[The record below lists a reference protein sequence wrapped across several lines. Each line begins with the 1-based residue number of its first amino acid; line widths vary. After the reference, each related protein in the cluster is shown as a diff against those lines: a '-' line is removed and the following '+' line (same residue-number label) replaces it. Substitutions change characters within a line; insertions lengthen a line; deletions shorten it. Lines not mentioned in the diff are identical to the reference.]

1 MSHAPVL
8 RRPAAGARRRGIGLT
23 LALALAVMAGAGGCA
38 SPGNAPA
45 SMGPLDYYG
54 QSIGGHLDLMQRA
67 RPVADWLADPAT
79 PPALRERL
87 QLAQR
92 LRSFAVSAL
101 GLPDNASYRRYADL
115 QRSAVVW
122 NVVAAPELSLNLK
135 TWCYPLMG
143 CVGYR
148 GYFKREDAEA
158 EAVVQRAAGL
168 EATVY
173 GVPAYSTLGWTDWLG
188 GDPLLNTF
196 VNGSEAS
203 LARLIFHELAH
214 QVAYAPGDTV
224 FNESYATAVERLGQA
239 RWRAGGGALAEDP
252 AAVQR
257 LADFRTITRRTRS
270 ALAALYAGS
279 AADAQASTQPDLQT
293 AAQTAAQ
300 AAARNR
306 PRTAHRLAA
315 MRAEFAALKAH
326 EAGPW
331 AGFMGYDDWLAGAN
345 NASLALQAAYDS
357 LVPDFER
364 LFERCGRDFRRFHA
378 EVQRLAQLP
387 VEQRL
392 AALQAGP

>member
-1 MSHAPVL
+1 MSRTPVP
-8 RRPAAGARRRGIGLT
+8 RRPPARTRRQGVW
-23 LALALAVMAGAGGCA
+23 LALALALALGLLAGGFGGCA
-38 SPGNAPA
+38 SIGGAPG
-45 SMGPLDYYG
+45 SMSSLAYYS
-54 QSIGGHLDLMQRA
+54 QSIGGHLDLVQRA
-67 RPVADWLADPAT
+67 RPVDEWLADPAT

-115 QRSAVVW
+115 QRTAVVW
-122 NVVAAPELSLNLK
+122 NVVAAPALSLKLK
-135 TWCYPLMG
+135 TWCYPLLG

-148 GYFKREDAEA
+148 GFFKREDAEA
-158 EAVVQRAAGL
+158 EAAVQRAAGL
-168 EATVY
+168 ETAVY
-173 GVPAYSTLGWTDWLG
+173 GVPAYSTLGQTDWLG

-196 VNGSEAS
+196 VKGSEAG
-203 LARLIFHELAH
+203 LARLMFHELAH

-224 FNESYATAVERLGQA
+224 FNESYATAVERLGVAQ
-239 RWRAGGGALAEDP
+239 WRADGGALAEDP

-270 ALAALYAGS
+270 ALQAVYAGG
-279 AADAQASTQPDLQT
+279 AAEASTE
-293 AAQTAAQ
+293 Q
-300 AAARNR
+300 ALSEASQRQKKAEL
-306 PRTAHRLAA
+306 LAA

-331 AGFMGYDDWLAGAN
+331 TGFGGYDAWVAGAN

-364 LFERCGRDFRRFHA
+364 LFERSGRDFRRFHA
-378 EVQRLAQLP
+378 EVQRLAGLP
-387 VEQRL
+387 AAERL
-392 AALQAGP
+392 AALQAAP